1 MLSYQFEPKSENIT
15 EEDRAEPMQARL
27 LLDVSEWY
35 VFLFFCSCLIFFFR
49 YAVIFKCYCCLC
61 CLLIFGF
68 ILTKALVA
76 KFTTFLEG
84 II

>member
-35 VFLFFCSCLIFFFR
+35 VFLFFCSGLIFFF
-49 YAVIFKCYCCLC
+49 
-61 CLLIFGF
+61 
-68 ILTKALVA
+68 
-76 KFTTFLEG
+76 
-84 II
+84 